1 MGKCQQTM
9 NRKRKTLQQQR
20 KENGRALR
28 LRKNPVGKNK
38 EELKRVSGKART

>member
-1 MGKCQQTM
+1 MGKNQQTM

-28 LRKNPVGKNK
+28 LRTNPVAKNK
-38 EELKRVSGKART
+38 AALARVSGKART

>member
-20 KENGRALR
+20 KESSRALR
-28 LRKNPVGKNK
+28 LRKNPVAKNK
-38 EELKRVSGKART
+38 EVLARVSGKART

>member
-20 KENGRALR
+20 KENGRSLR
-28 LRKNPVGKNK
+28 LRRDPVGKNK
-38 EELKRVSGKART
+38 SDAKRVSGQART